1 MTSQTAVPTA
11 TSSSVIVSTSPDPN
25 AKLSLVVQLTIGL
38 IGTFAFLQVYSVQA
52 ILPVLMQE
60 FSASETQV
68 GMTVGATV
76 LAIAFMSP
84 FIGMLSDAVGRKNII
99 IGSLLFLSLP
109 TVMLAF
115 SQSIHSMVIWRF
127 LQGFAVPGIT
137 VVTIAYIGEEYVGK
151 NVARL
156 TSFYVSG
163 SVLGGFLG
171 RFITGHLHEL
181 IGWRQAFL
189 WMGGLT
195 LVGAIATWFGLP
207 TSKKFVANTNLKSS
221 LNMLY
226 QHLHN
231 RYVITACLLGTCVL
245 FSLVGCFTYINL
257 YLAETPYDLSSSAL
271 ANIFAVYLIGVVVTP
286 IASTLISR
294 FGAARMVMVAVPMS
308 MIGVLLT
315 LVHPLPW
322 IVVALAVMSSGV
334 FITQS
339 ATITYISANVKE
351 GRSLASGLYYM
362 SYYIGGSL
370 GAWVCG
376 LAYAHGG
383 WHATVWVLLG
393 VQVLAFLMASFGLV
407 KKPMPNKT

>member
-1 MTSQTAVPTA
+1 MALPMDEHPQILTP
-11 TSSSVIVSTSPDPN
+11 VSTLNNPSP
-25 AKLSLVVQLTIGL
+25 SLLLQFTIGI

-60 FSASETQV
+60 FSANETQV
-68 GMTVGATV
+68 GMTVGITV
-76 LAIAFMSP
+76 LAIAMMSP
-84 FIGMLSDAVGRKNII
+84 FIGMLSDAIGRKNII
-99 IGSLLFLSLP
+99 LGSILFLSLP
-109 TVMLAF
+109 TVMLGF
-115 SQSIHSMVIWRF
+115 SQSIYAMVIWRF

-137 VVTIAYIGEEYVGK
+137 VVTIAYIGEEYLGK

-171 RFITGHLHEL
+171 RFITGHLQEL
-181 IGWRQAFL
+181 IGWRQAFF

-195 LVGAIATWFGLP
+195 LLGAVWVWFGLP
-207 TSKKFVANTNLKSS
+207 SSKKFVANTNLKSS
-221 LNMLY
+221 IRMLV

-257 YLAETPYDLSSSAL
+257 YLADSPYLLSSSAL
-271 ANIFAVYLIGVVVTP
+271 ANIFAVYLIGVVITP

-315 LVHPLPW
+315 LLHPLAW
-322 IVVALAVMSSGV
+322 IVTALAVMSSGV

-339 ATITYISANVKE
+339 ATITYISANVTE

-370 GAWVCG
+370 GAWICG
-376 LAYAHGG
+376 LAYSHNG

-393 VQVLAFLMASFGLV
+393 VQVLAFFMASFGLI
-407 KKPMPNKT
+407 KKPLAKKS